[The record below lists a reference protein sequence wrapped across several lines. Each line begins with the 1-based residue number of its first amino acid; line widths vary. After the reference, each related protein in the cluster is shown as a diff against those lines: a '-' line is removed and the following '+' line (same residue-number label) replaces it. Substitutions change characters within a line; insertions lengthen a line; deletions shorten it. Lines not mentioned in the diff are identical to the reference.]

1 MKNTFEQTYYNL
13 ILEENIINEFENIIN
28 NYNPLKLE
36 DAKKIL
42 EIPIIKQISNTLGIS
57 VDSFSSI
64 ISTNNFISEEQNVTI
79 DGTTVENPEFKINE
93 NKINTIVSVID
104 KSTEQS
110 KQSKG
115 FLNIFK
121 FKNLKYLKY
130 VPKIIMII
138 IIATVT
144 VYISIIYKNVSK
156 KDVFEINKNCIQQYE
171 ETKTNPSALN
181 TARLIDSLLKR
192 NTKSYK

>member
-1 MKNTFEQTYYNL
+1 MKNNLEQTYYNL
-13 ILEENIINEFENIIN
+13 IFEENIINKLENIIN
-28 NYNPLKLE
+28 NYNPLKLD

-42 EIPIIKQISNTLGIS
+42 EFPIIKQISKTIGIS

-64 ISTNNFISEEQNVTI
+64 ISTNNFISEEQNFTI
-79 DGTTVENPEFKINE
+79 DGSTVENSEFKINE
-93 NKINTIVSVID
+93 NQINTIVSVID

-130 VPKIIMII
+130 LQ
-138 IIATVT
+138 
-144 VYISIIYKNVSK
+144 K
-156 KDVFEINKNCIQQYE
+156 K
-171 ETKTNPSALN
+171 
-181 TARLIDSLLKR
+181 
-192 NTKSYK
+192 KSEK

>member
-1 MKNTFEQTYYNL
+1 MKNNFEQTYYNL
-13 ILEENIINEFENIIN
+13 IFEENIINQLENIIN
-28 NYNPLKLE
+28 NYNPLKLD

-42 EIPIIKQISNTLGIS
+42 EFPIIKQISKTIGIS

-64 ISTNNFISEEQNVTI
+64 ISTNNFISEEQNFTI
-79 DGTTVENPEFKINE
+79 DGSTVENSEFKINE
-93 NKINTIVSVID
+93 NQINTIVSVID

-138 IIATVT
+138 LIATTT
-144 VYISIIYKNVSK
+144 VYISIIYKTVSK
-156 KDVFEINKNCIQQYE
+156 KEIFEINKNCIQQYE
-171 ETKTNPSALN
+171 EAKTNPSTLN
-181 TARLIDSLLKR
+181 TARLIDSQLKR
-192 NTKSYK
+192 NTESFR